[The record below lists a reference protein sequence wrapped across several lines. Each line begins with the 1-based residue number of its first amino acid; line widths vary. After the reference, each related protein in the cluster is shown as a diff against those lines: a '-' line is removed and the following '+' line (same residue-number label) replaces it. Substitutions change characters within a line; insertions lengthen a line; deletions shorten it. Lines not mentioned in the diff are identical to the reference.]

1 MFRTVFDRLKHSSAY
16 AKLKKTKAEEL
27 ALQKKEFELGKLNRY
42 TDAFDRYDG
51 SSTGRLD
58 IVAIRKVFQEVNIKP
73 TTASLYLLSQEF
85 EATVDDRINLQQFLS
100 IFDNERLGTYL
111 EKDTIDAFVALGGNR
126 GTQILLLT
134 VTN

>member
-1 MFRTVFDRLKHSSAY
+1 MFRKIFDRRKHSPAY
-16 AKLKKTKAEEL
+16 AQLKKTKAEEL

-85 EATVDDRINLQQFLS
+85 EATVDDRIDLQQFLS